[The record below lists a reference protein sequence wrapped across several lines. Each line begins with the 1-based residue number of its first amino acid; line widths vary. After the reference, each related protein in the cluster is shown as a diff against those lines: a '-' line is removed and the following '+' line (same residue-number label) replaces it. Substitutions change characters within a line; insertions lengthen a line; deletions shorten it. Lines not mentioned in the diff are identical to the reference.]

1 VVLGEREVPAARIL
15 DFLAVRGK
23 KNVLLEGGGEILWT
37 FIQAGMVDALQV
49 TLIPSLAGGAS
60 ASTLL
65 DGAGFPSGML
75 LALRLE
81 EVRQMGEELF
91 LRYSVRKE

>member
-1 VVLGEREVPAARIL
+1 MVLGEREVPAARIL

-23 KNVLLEGGGEILWT
+23 KNVRLEGGGEILWT

>member
-1 VVLGEREVPAARIL
+1 MVLGEREVPAARIL
-15 DFLAVRGK
+15 DFLSVRGK

>member
-1 VVLGEREVPAARIL
+1 MPAARIL